1 MADLKKK
8 CGFFWS
14 CFGLRETVSEKH
26 KLLKRAFDDNAT
38 GIKQAFESWLH
49 SGVVIFG

>member
-14 CFGLRETVSEKH
+14 CFGLRKTLSKKH

-38 GIKQAFESWLH
+38 GDKTGF
-49 SGVVIFG
+49 